1 MKAALVL
8 LLCLIS
14 ASAMAL
20 ETGERLAPWTLLD
33 QHDQAYTLDN
43 QLQVLLVARS
53 MDAAKLLD
61 AALQGKPQ
69 GYLEQRHT
77 VFLADISRM
86 PTVIASL
93 FALPKMRGY
102 NYRILLD
109 RDARIAPRYPADNA
123 SVLWLDLR
131 DGKLLGQRRFTDAA
145 ELAQALEA
153 LEAAARQ

>member
-1 MKAALVL
+1 MKTTTLV

-33 QHDQAYTLDN
+33 QHDQAYTLDD

-53 MDAAKLLD
+53 MDAAKLVD
-61 AALQGKPQ
+61 TALQDKPK
-69 GYLEQRHT
+69 GYLEQRNT

-86 PTVIASL
+86 PKVIGSL
-93 FALPKMRGY
+93 FAIPKMRDY

-109 RDARIAPRYPADNA
+109 RDARIVPRYPVDNT

-131 DGKLLGQRRFTDAA
+131 QGQLQGQRSFTDAH
-145 ELAQALEA
+145 ELAKALEA
-153 LEAAARQ
+153 VGQ